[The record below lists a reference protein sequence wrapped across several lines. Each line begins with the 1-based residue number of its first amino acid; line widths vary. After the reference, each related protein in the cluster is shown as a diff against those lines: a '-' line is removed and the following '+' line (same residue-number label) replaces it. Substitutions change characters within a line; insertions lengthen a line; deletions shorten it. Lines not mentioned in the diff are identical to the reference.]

1 MARIQIRKKTR
12 FEVFKRDKFT
22 CQYCGRMAPDVIVE
36 IDHINPVANGG
47 DNDIMNLVTSCRD
60 CNRGKGK
67 TELSDDSIVRKQ
79 KKQIQELAEKNEQLE
94 MMLEWRNGLLQIED
108 KSVQIVEK
116 EFCNAY
122 NVTITEHGKN
132 NIRKWLKTFSVGE
145 LLSAI
150 DICKSRYD
158 NPDVAFGKITGIC
171 CNERNYDVRKH
182 CFNYIKKAMTNK
194 GFCFGESALRKLIYE
209 NVKTDDDFDAAKE
222 YMIVARNYSEFREML
237 TGE

>member
-1 MARIQIRKKTR
+1 MERTKIRKKTR

-22 CQYCGRMAPDVIVE
+22 CQYCGRMAPDVILE

-67 TELSDDSIVRKQ
+67 TELCDDSIVQKQ

-108 KSVQIVEK
+108 RSVQIVEK

-132 NIRKWLKTFSVGE
+132 SIRKWLKTFSVGE
-145 LLSAI
+145 LLTAI
-150 DICKSRYD
+150 DICKCRYD
-158 NPDVAFGKITGIC
+158 NPDIAFGKITGIC
-171 CNERNYDVRKH
+171 FNERKYDVRKH
-182 CFNYIKKAMTNK
+182 CFNYIKKAMINN
-194 GFCFGESALRKLIYE
+194 GFIFGENALRKLIYE
-209 NVKTDDDFDAAKE
+209 NVKTDDDFETAKE
-222 YMIVARNYSEFREML
+222 CMAIAQNYRQFREML